1 MNKQDLI
8 SQIADQA
15 EISKQ
20 KAGVALDA
28 TLEAIRNSL
37 KKGDDVRL
45 IGFGTFSVADRAATE
60 GRNPRTGEKIQIPA
74 SKQPKFKPGKELKEA
89 VNGKKKK

>member
-15 EISKQ
+15 DISKQ

-45 IGFGTFSVADRAATE
+45 IGFGTFSVAQRAATE
-60 GRNPRTGEKIQIPA
+60 GRNPRTGEKIKIPA
-74 SKQPKFKPGKELKEA
+74 SKQPKFKPGKDLKEA
-89 VNGKKKK
+89 VNGKKK